1 MPALL
6 LDHVSHAYDDLLA
19 VADLDLPVQQGEL
32 VCLLGPSGCG
42 KTTALRLAAGLE
54 RLQVGRVIMDGRIVA
69 DAARDVPPEQRNVGL
84 VFQDYALF
92 PHLSVLE
99 NVVFGLRGLPATER
113 KPRAIE
119 ALELVGM
126 AGAAE
131 SFPHT
136 LSGGQ
141 QQRVALARALAP
153 KPKVMLLDEPF
164 SGLDSQ
170 LRNQVRDQTL
180 HVLQE
185 SGMTSLIV
193 THDPEEAMFMA
204 DKIALMR
211 QGRLVQ
217 MGAPAELYFSPLDA
231 FVATF
236 FGDINR
242 FDGVVR
248 SDCVATPLGRV
259 AAKGLLD
266 GTRVEILIRPEALH
280 LSLCRAAADPV
291 AASARVMAAR
301 LLGRTSLVHL
311 SIDGPNGQ
319 RHHLHSRM
327 PGRFLPAPDEPVA
340 IDLDPAQTF
349 VFPVESPT

>member
-6 LDHVSHAYDDLLA
+6 LDHVSHAFGDLLA

-54 RLQVGRVIMDGRIVA
+54 RLQHGRVIMDGRVVA
-69 DAARDVPPEQRNVGL
+69 DESRDLPPEKRSVGL

-92 PHLSVLE
+92 PHLSVLD
-99 NVVFGLRGLPATER
+99 NVAFGLRALPAGER
-113 KPRAIE
+113 RSAAQR
-119 ALELVGM
+119 ALEMVGM
-126 AGAAE
+126 AAAAD
-131 SFPHT
+131 SFPHM

-164 SGLDSQ
+164 SGLDQQ

-193 THDPEEAMFMA
+193 THDGEEAMFMA

-211 QGRLVQ
+211 NGRLVQ
-217 MGAPAELYFSPLDA
+217 LGSPTELYYRPVDA
-231 FVATF
+231 FAAAF
-236 FGDINR
+236 FGEIHR
-242 FDGVVR
+242 FKGVVR
-248 SDCVATPLGRV
+248 GGRVATPVGEV
-259 AAKGLLD
+259 AAEKLGD
-266 GTRVEILIRPEALH
+266 GTAVEVLVRPEALR
-280 LSLCRAAADPV
+280 LQQLNGDGTAPPET
-291 AASARVMAAR
+291 ARVMASR

-311 SIDGPNGQ
+311 SVEESDGA

-327 PGRFLPAPDEPVA
+327 PGRFLPLPEEPVA
-340 IDLDPAQTF
+340 IDLDRAQAF
-349 VFPVESPT
+349 VFPLAGAT